1 MHISSASAHLP
12 HDLLP
17 WAVEIGLSLLILG
30 YLFRGVLDFAV
41 WTLEFL
47 WA

>member
-1 MHISSASAHLP
+1 MHTSSGNAHLTHGLMP
-12 HDLLP
+12 LAL
-17 WAVEIGLSLLILG
+17 EIGLSLLVLG
-30 YLFRGVLDFAV
+30 YVFRGVLDFAV